1 MADEARSAKIR
12 LEEDRQ
18 AEIVRENAETVQSMQ
33 DRLVEAESPIDHVA
47 DGISK
52 FAGSTWFVA
61 LHAAWFTC
69 WILAGTGVV
78 PLGLA
83 EIDPYPFSL
92 LTLIVSLEAIF
103 LSTFV
108 LISQNKLAAA
118 SDRRSDLDLH
128 INLLAEQ
135 KAAKTLELLA
145 QITEQ
150 LNSMANEFHV
160 EHDEEL
166 EALKESPAAADI
178 ADIIDATADA
188 DEKAEE

>member
-1 MADEARSAKIR
+1 MDHEVRPETNSPDR
-12 LEEDRQ
+12 DRQ
-18 AEIVRENAETVQSMQ
+18 AVIVRTNAETVKSMQ

-47 DGISK
+47 NIISK
-52 FAGSTWFVA
+52 FAGSTWFVVIHA
-61 LHAAWFTC
+61 LWFTI
-69 WILAGTGVV
+69 WVV
-78 PLGLA
+78 GGSGLVPGLGLS

-118 SDRRSDLDLH
+118 ADRRSDLDLH

-135 KAAKTLELLA
+135 KTAKTLELLG

-150 LNSMANEFHV
+150 LNAMANEFHV
-160 EHDEEL
+160 QPDDEL
-166 EALKESPAAADI
+166 EALKQSPAPADI
-178 ADIIDATADA
+178 VDIIDATS
-188 DEKAEE
+188 DEDQT

>member
-1 MADEARSAKIR
+1 MDHEASTATRQTDG
-12 LEEDRQ
+12 DRQ
-18 AEIVRENAETVQSMQ
+18 AQIVRENAKTVQAMQ

-47 DGISK
+47 AVISK
-52 FAGSTWFVA
+52 FAGSSWFVVIHA
-61 LHAAWFTC
+61 LWFTL
-69 WILAGTGVV
+69 WIVGGSGAF
-78 PLGLA
+78 PELGFV

-118 SDRRSDLDLH
+118 ADRRADLDLH

-135 KAAKTLELLA
+135 KAAKTLELLG

-150 LNSMANEFHV
+150 LNAMASEFHI
-160 EHDEEL
+160 HQDAEL
-166 EALKESPAAADI
+166 EALKESPAPADI
-178 ADIIDATADA
+178 VDIIDANGDA
-188 DEKAEE
+188 NER